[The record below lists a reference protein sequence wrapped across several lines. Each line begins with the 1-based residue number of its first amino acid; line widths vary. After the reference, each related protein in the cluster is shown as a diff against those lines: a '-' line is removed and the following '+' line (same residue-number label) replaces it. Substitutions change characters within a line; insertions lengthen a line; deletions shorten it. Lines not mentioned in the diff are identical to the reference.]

1 MRRGSRDFL
10 ASSKDLGFRSLQSV
24 PSLEIVD
31 EKDWI
36 SYAVK
41 VKRFEFDVLSF
52 FLIYVTFSD
61 LMSFDF
67 CNFLFAT
74 QEILYLACHH
84 GHSLNPSK
92 AHQIFRFL
100 EQSMHRNTNPE
111 VGRSLLQMA
120 DPS

>member
-1 MRRGSRDFL
+1 M

-52 FLIYVTFSD
+52 FPD
-61 LMSFDF
+61 L
-67 CNFLFAT
+67 CNFLRPDVF
-74 QEILYLACHH
+74 
-84 GHSLNPSK
+84 
-92 AHQIFRFL
+92 
-100 EQSMHRNTNPE
+100 
-111 VGRSLLQMA
+111 
-120 DPS
+120 